1 MGLLL
6 ICEISVVGHRVRT
19 TEEDRHRPGLATA
32 TDLAPGATLHVSI
45 EGVLGLQLLVS
56 GEYSLFG
63 SPFIFEF
70 TTNLLPLAIGIL

>member
-32 TDLAPGATLHVSI
+32 TDLAPGATRHVSI
-45 EGVLGLQLLVS
+45 EAQLFSTSVPLLFQFYNQYSPPSGLQ
-56 GEYSLFG
+56 EYFR
-63 SPFIFEF
+63 
-70 TTNLLPLAIGIL
+70 